1 MAAVNNNSSVV
12 VVGRTAPVP
21 AGQQTSARS
30 IPVVI
35 ASDQSAIPVAEQ
47 NKQQSEVALSLLGIP
62 RSEVALGIFADV
74 NTYDVNPSE
83 WTAFPEQFSTL
94 NQYESDGTTLLEK
107 YAGYGGDQDWGLTHI
122 AEEAGALIE
131 APADEY
137 AVLTSKRFFRYQ
149 PGRVSA
155 ATFGVRVNR
164 APYTYDPNDTN
175 FFAVRNPAIK
185 KYGIFDKF
193 DGYYFE
199 SRNDGYG
206 DNFCCVRRTQS
217 IVRDNP
223 LPYGTGSREQ
233 TEDYVWVG
241 VPQVESNSPTYPN
254 AYEVLKANRRYLQEV
269 AVGTI
274 DPTAFDGLDDGSG
287 SSEAEKCRRDSGLV
301 IDGLLHDL
309 KYGGNASTVYNT
321 LRFFNTN
328 DPTNI
333 QLYLD
338 NPQFEIDRY
347 QAIKDAITTIF
358 SGETPAA
365 ITGITDIPGL
375 TTVTAKPAGTN
386 LPSVESG
393 SDAVVNSLIDI
404 LRTALDNG
412 GQYSSIPEP
421 VGSAAGEMCVIRDG
435 LVLTHAAAHDT
446 SLLKEKVNYDVVD
459 LFDDGILKWLEIQ
472 VPSGKELLRVGQSFY
487 FNKNGSAENI
497 LDTSSDKLP
506 DGSIW
511 FVSAIRDI
519 IVSGDGVFQQ
529 VRFSKNPSNEEVY
542 TSVGGGDT
550 ANSSNPWTGNDNPA
564 YAEIE
569 VFDIQTA
576 TNIQTAGFTLQT
588 PTPFL
593 LPSDGRAYRG
603 SNYTDGSLNDQP
615 NSFSDGCFPYLY
627 PSGGADDPNSVGY
640 IDSTT
645 TDTTTLKS
653 QINYVNKRLYKNWVW
668 FNVDPVYYKVYEYRV
683 PRTRFSGEKL
693 NGIETPIVYSDNVID
708 KKAGDPVVEE
718 TTGEQLQLDSV
729 WDLDPTKVTM
739 YKIEFSWYGAVGAIF
754 LAYVP
759 VDNGEARWVRLHH
772 IRASNQLKVASLG
785 NATLP
790 ITYLTYGGGSQNR
803 YGYRNSTRDPNNASG
818 YGSYSEQLVKYGASY
833 YIDGGDRGT
842 VRLFSYAS
850 ETLKP
855 IGGSKYLIK
864 SSTNSSLF
872 ANRATKLNVTPGATY
887 VNAPALTIVDTN
899 GGPLISDYYINARV
913 ITGDPT
919 DQDVRVVWA
928 EGNLLYLSR
937 GINASSGDISLVVDR
952 PQPLIGVKCRREIN
966 GVRNRVQIYPTR
978 LSTGL
983 TSNSESL
990 VVELIKSPIFQTF
1003 VNPGAGA
1010 SISINDKINIGK
1022 RGKKVLLPSADIT
1035 LTGTY
1040 LQDGEKIYG
1049 YFRYTV
1055 EGDTSGQALTTLGLL
1070 QREGSDYYF
1079 AANEVTLEEINIRG
1093 SFLPAGR
1100 WSGPNPS
1107 DPDLSSITDPFF
1119 TSTLSRL
1126 SGVLIDTEQRS
1137 PIPGTGTKITT
1148 LFTPNSGEE
1157 YELQAYFDYNK
1168 DYLSFPLTDL
1178 VDSLYICASSKSFYN
1193 DEGGTNTYID
1203 RGEILAS
1210 LTWEEQ

>member
-83 WTAFPEQFSTL
+83 WTAFPEQFTTL
-94 NQYESDGTTLLEK
+94 NQYESDGTTPLEK
-107 YAGYGGDQDWGLTHI
+107 YDGYGGDQDWGLTHI

-131 APADEY
+131 APSDEY

-164 APYTYDPNDTN
+164 APYTYDPNDTD
-175 FFAVRNPAIK
+175 FFAVRNPSIK

-223 LPYGTGSREQ
+223 LPYGTQFRQQS
-233 TEDYVWVG
+233 EDYVWVG
-241 VPQVESNSPTYPN
+241 VPQVESNAPTYPN

-269 AVGTI
+269 A
-274 DPTAFDGLDDGSG
+274 AQSLDDTD
-287 SSEAEKCRRDSGLV
+287 EADKCRRDSGLV

-333 QLYLD
+333 QLYVD
-338 NPQFEIDRY
+338 NPATEIARY
-347 QAIKDAITTIF
+347 AAIKSAITTIF
-358 SGETPAA
+358 SGGTPTA
-365 ITGITDIPGL
+365 INVTDIPGL
-375 TTVTAKPAGTN
+375 TSVTAYPAGTN
-386 LPSVESG
+386 LPAVESG

-412 GQYSSIPEP
+412 GNYSSIPTP
-421 VGSAAGEMCVIRDG
+421 TGSAAGEMCVIRDG
-435 LVLTHAAAHDT
+435 LVLTHAAAHDA
-446 SLLKEKVNYDVVD
+446 SLLKEKVNYSVVD
-459 LFDDGILKWLEIQ
+459 LVDDGTINWLKIQ

-497 LDTSSDKLP
+497 SDTSDDLK

-511 FVSAIRDI
+511 FVSAIRNI
-519 IVSGDGVFQQ
+519 EVTAQGVFQQ
-529 VRFSKNPSNEEVY
+529 LRFSKNPSNEEIY
-542 TSVGGGDT
+542 TSVGGGNS
-550 ANSSNPWTGNDNPA
+550 ANSSNPWTGNDVLA
-564 YAEIE
+564 YPNLEE
-569 VFDIQTA
+569 FDIQTA
-576 TNIQTAGFTLQT
+576 TNIATAGFTLQT

-593 LPSDGRAYRG
+593 LPNDSRAYRG

-627 PSGGADDPNSVGY
+627 PIGGADDPNSVGY
-640 IDSTT
+640 IDTT
-645 TDTTTLKS
+645 TKDTTTLKQ
-653 QINYVNKRLYKNWVW
+653 QINYVNKRLYKNWIW
-668 FNVDPVYYKVYEYRV
+668 FNVDPIYYKVYEYRV

-693 NGIETPIVYSDNVID
+693 NGIDTPIVYSDNVID

-718 TTGEQLQLDSV
+718 TTGEQLELDSV

-790 ITYLTYGGGSQNR
+790 ITYLTYGGGSENR

-850 ETLKP
+850 ENLKE
-855 IGGSKYLIK
+855 IGGSKYLIQA
-864 SSTNSSLF
+864 STNSSLF
-872 ANRATKLNVTPGATY
+872 SSTATKLNINPGAGY
-887 VNAPALTIVDTN
+887 VNAPALTIADTN
-899 GGPLISDYYINARV
+899 GAPAVSDYYINARV
-913 ITGDPT
+913 VTADPT
-919 DQDVRVVWA
+919 DQDIRVIWA
-928 EGNLLYLSR
+928 DTSLGLLYLSR
-937 GINASSGDISLVVDR
+937 SISATSGNISLIVDR

-1010 SISINDKINIGK
+1010 SISVNDKINIGK
-1022 RGKKVLLPSADIT
+1022 RGKKVLLPTADIT
-1035 LTGTY
+1035 ETGTY
-1040 LQDGEKIYG
+1040 LQDDEKIYG

-1070 QREGSDYYF
+1070 QKEEGSYYF
-1079 AANEVTLEEINIRG
+1079 AANEVTLEEVNIRG
-1093 SFLPAGR
+1093 TFLPAGR
-1100 WSGPNPS
+1100 WSGPTS
-1107 DPDLSSITDPFF
+1107 TSPDLSTIVDPFF

-1157 YELQAYFDYNK
+1157 YDLQAYFDYNK

-1178 VDSLYICASSKSFYN
+1178 VDSLYICASSKSFYK
-1193 DEGGTNTYID
+1193 DGDGSGSYAK

>member
-35 ASDQSAIPVAEQ
+35 ASDQSPVPVEEQ

-94 NQYESDGTTLLEK
+94 NDRKTDDTLLER
-107 YAGYGGDQDWGLTHI
+107 YSGYLGDQDWGLTHI

-164 APYTYDPNDTN
+164 APYTYDPDEVGANAN
-175 FFAVRNPAIK
+175 VSVRNPSIK

-223 LPYGTGSREQ
+223 LPFSDTSQ
-233 TEDYVWVG
+233 KEDYEWVG
-241 VPQVESNSPTYPN
+241 VPLVESNTPTYPN

-269 AVGTI
+269 AVPVTG
-274 DPTAFDGLDDGSG
+274 DPEKDTTEYD
-287 SSEAEKCRRDSGLV
+287 KCRRDSGLV

-309 KYGGNASTVYNT
+309 KYGGNATTVYNT
-321 LRFFNTN
+321 LRFFNKSDTS
-328 DPTNI
+328 
-333 QLYLD
+333 QLFVD
-338 NPQFEIDRY
+338 TPQTEINRY
-347 QAIKDAITTIF
+347 TEIKSAIASIF
-358 SGETPAA
+358 SGNNPTRATIDVEG
-365 ITGITDIPGL
+365 ITGIDSVSAYPA
-375 TTVTAKPAGTN
+375 TTNN

-393 SDAVVNSLIDI
+393 SIAAVDSLLDI
-404 LRTALDNG
+404 LITALG
-412 GQYSSIPEP
+412 SAGYSSIPEP
-421 VGSAAGEMCVIRDG
+421 VGSSSGEMCVLRDG
-435 LVLTHAAAHDT
+435 LILTHAAANDP
-446 SLLKEKVNYDVVD
+446 SLLKEKVTYSVEGVVTD
-459 LFDDGILKWLEIQ
+459 NDNVNWLQIK

-487 FNKNGSAENI
+487 INKSSAFDTANDPEISNANGENI
-497 LDTSSDKLP
+497 K

-511 FVSAIRDI
+511 FVYDIRN
-519 IVSGDGVFQQ
+519 VTATSDGIFQELI
-529 VRFSKNPSNEEVY
+529 FSVNPANEESY
-542 TSVGGGDT
+542 TGVGGDVGT
-550 ANSSNPWTGNDNPA
+550 NPWGSGGLA
-564 YAEIE
+564 YPTPGIFEISNTDSVAIKDAE
-569 VFDIQTA
+569 
-576 TNIQTAGFTLQT
+576 FTLQT

-593 LPSDGRAYRG
+593 LPNDSRRYRG
-603 SNYTDGSLNDQP
+603 ENYTDGSLNSLP
-615 NSFSDGCFPYLY
+615 ESNADGCFPYVY
-627 PSGGADDPNSVGY
+627 PIGAAVNAQDAVGY
-640 IDSTT
+640 FDTTT
-645 TDTTTLKS
+645 TDTDLIKQ
-653 QINYVNKRLYKNWVW
+653 QINYINKRLYKNWVW

-683 PRTRFSGEKL
+683 PRTRFSGEKV
-693 NGIETPIVYSDNVID
+693 NGIETGVVYSDNVID
-708 KKAGDPVVEE
+708 KRAGQPVVEE
-718 TTGEQLQLDSV
+718 ATGEQIELTSV

-790 ITYLTYGGGSQNR
+790 ITYLTYGGGSENR
-803 YGYRNSTRDPNNASG
+803 YGYRNSTRIPNNASG

-850 ETLKP
+850 ENLKD
-855 IGGSKYLIK
+855 IGGSKYTFIGADNPDLF
-864 SSTNSSLF
+864 TN
-872 ANRATKLNVTPGATY
+872 AGDKEPTTINVGADY
-887 VNAPALTIVDTN
+887 VNAAAIKIDSVPVGAPA
-899 GGPLISDYYINARV
+899 PSDYYINARV
-913 ITGDPT
+913 ITDDSR
-919 DQDVRVVWA
+919 DQDIRVVWVR
-928 EGNLLYLSR
+928 GNFLYLSR
-937 GINASSGDISLVVDR
+937 ALAATSGNVSLIVDR

-1003 VNPGAGA
+1003 VTPGVGA
-1010 SISINDKINIGK
+1010 SIAVDDKINIGK
-1022 RGKKVLLPSADIT
+1022 RGKKVILPVADIT
-1035 LTGTY
+1035 ETGTY
-1040 LQDGEKIYG
+1040 LNDGEKIYG

-1070 QREGSDYYF
+1070 QKEGDDYYF
-1079 AANEVTLEEINIRG
+1079 AANEVTLEEVNIRG
-1093 SFLPAGR
+1093 TFLPAGK
-1100 WSGPNPS
+1100 WSGPAGQDVS
-1107 DPDLSSITDPFF
+1107 TITSPYQ
-1119 TSTLSRL
+1119 TSTLARL

-1148 LFTPNSGEE
+1148 LFTPNSGEQ

-1178 VDSLYICASSKSFYN
+1178 VDSLYICASSKSSN
-1193 DEGGTNTYID
+1193 DGDAVKGS
-1203 RGEILAS
+1203 ILAS